1 MLSADPAFPKR
12 NGNDQR
18 GGPGIPG
25 IDRISGMPGKER
37 LAAARLREPRK
48 RVLKPEGV
56 AVSMDQQPVRDVA

>member
-1 MLSADPAFPKR
+1 MSALETA
-12 NGNDQR
+12 R
-18 GGPGIPG
+18 GPSERPSVGV
-25 IDRISGMPGKER
+25 SGMAGMER